1 MLENGIKRHEDLDYC
16 MSVQLHEMPTMIG
29 RSHSRPPNAHNPA
42 VVSPCSFSNARRQHV
57 DGSGIYT
64 AIQQYK
70 SSTPPFTPSPL
81 HTHPSLSVSNL
92 PSSFTVHRPS
102 HTKKPLPC
110 TLEDRVVRFY
120 ADGRH
125 PRTHI
130 NVRWLSRSL
139 ISRQPGLT
147 LGSKTF
153 QSHFNRRLTA
163 HLCRSMAVVR
173 RPWRSSR
180 HATEHRRGNCDPNVR
195 VGRRARRDA

>member
-1 MLENGIKRHEDLDYC
+1 MQLLKRSTSTCRWQWY
-16 MSVQLHEMPTMIG
+16 IY
-29 RSHSRPPNAHNPA
+29 
-42 VVSPCSFSNARRQHV
+42 SN
-57 DGSGIYT
+57 T
-64 AIQQYK
+64 AIQIFH
-70 SSTPPFTPSPL
+70 PAIHPPSPF
-81 HTHPSLSVSNL
+81 HTHRSFSVSDL

-180 HATEHRRGNCDPNVR
+180 HATEHRRSNRDPNVR